1 MGDRTSRR
9 EQLLAIG
16 LAVQH
21 KNTERRVRPD
31 RRSGLDRRKA
41 RASVQVDR
49 RTGAERRQVVRRT
62 IDRDEGAT
70 LLQKARS
77 RLAGRRLQRPGSQDH
92 PDNGLR

>member
-9 EQLLAIG
+9 DQLLAIG
-16 LAVQH
+16 LAVPH
-21 KNTERRVRPD
+21 KNTERRVLPD

-41 RASVQVDR
+41 QVPVQLNR
-49 RTGAERRQVVRRT
+49 RSGAERRHVVRRT
-62 IDRDEGAT
+62 IDRDEGPT

-77 RLAGRRLQRPGSQDH
+77 RLAGRRLQQPGSKDH